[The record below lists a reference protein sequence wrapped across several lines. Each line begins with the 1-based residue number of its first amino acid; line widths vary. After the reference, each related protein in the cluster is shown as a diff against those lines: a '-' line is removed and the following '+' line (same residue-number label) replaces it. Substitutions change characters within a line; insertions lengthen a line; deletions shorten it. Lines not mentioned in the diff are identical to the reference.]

1 MPYRI
6 LRDASVGSIEAQL
19 PRELAVFVLFRVS
32 DRPIREAT
40 VSAALKRLVP
50 DEPFVAIG
58 GTFSLAALALLES
71 RDALIVPL
79 RGATWTEQGFDL
91 IRGLIATNVKREEDI
106 R

>member
-19 PRELAVFVLFRVS
+19 PRELAVRLSSAPIGDRSTFVLFRVS

-40 VSAALKRLVP
+40 VSAALKRLFP

-71 RDALIVPL
+71 RDARIVPL
-79 RGATWTEQGFDL
+79 RGALDRAG
-91 IRGLIATNVKREEDI
+91 I
-106 R
+106 